1 MHVFLK
7 GNPHREKSGK
17 QKEKDTVVTTV
28 EYISFTLDITAF
40 RNL

>member
-7 GNPHREKSGK
+7 GNPHCEKSE
-17 QKEKDTVVTTV
+17 KENDTVVTTV